1 MDTVLHICWVTV
13 WLQLRG
19 KLATFVCSDD
29 YSVTHLCVVVVAVH
43 VWLGHLGVA
52 AHTCLIAA
60 YHLVLC
66 PFCLWEVVA
75 PEISGS
81 WIRRPHPLHKVTLC
95 VAGFLHPS
103 Q

>member
-1 MDTVLHICWVTV
+1 MDTALHICWGTV

-52 AHTCLIAA
+52 ALTCFIAA
-60 YHLVLC
+60 NHLVLC
-66 PFCLWEVVA
+66 PFLFVGGGR
-75 PEISGS
+75 SRDQ
-81 WIRRPHPLHKVTLC
+81 WILD
-95 VAGFLHPS
+95 
-103 Q
+103 